1 MLPIDTLALPYVC
14 NVLSCA
20 CHDAAAYA
28 SSEDKRVVVR
38 RGEHW
43 TVEVREDG
51 WIVDSFSSRE
61 LNEALEM
68 VHREY
73 PGIAFN
79 PEA

>member
-1 MLPIDTLALPYVC
+1 VYPLGTLELPYKC
-14 NVLSCA
+14 ADPSCPCRGNDEPDPRRLA
-20 CHDAAAYA
+20 
-28 SSEDKRVVVR
+28 VR

>member
-1 MLPIDTLALPYVC
+1 MLPIDALHLPYLC
-14 NVLSCA
+14 ADQSCA
-20 CHDAAAYA
+20 CQEGAEPDA
-28 SSEDKRVVVR
+28 RRLVVR
-38 RGEHW
+38 AGPHW

-79 PEA
+79 PEAS